1 MKSISELHTLIEKE
15 LKEIKIPNSP
25 ENLYNPIE
33 YVLSIGGKRMRP
45 ILLLLSHQLF
55 SDDIKL
61 SVNSALAIEV
71 FHNFTLLH
79 DDIMDNAPLRRG
91 FKTVHE
97 KWNNNTAIL
106 SGDTMLVQS
115 YNLLMD
121 VEDNNLRTVFETF
134 NKSAK
139 EVCEGQQWDMDF
151 EGRDDVSLSEYM
163 KMIEYKTA
171 VLLASSLK
179 IGAINGG
186 ATSKDAEHL
195 YQFGLNL
202 GIAFQLKDDLLDSFG
217 DPEKF
222 GKQIG
227 GDILSNKKTFLY
239 LKSLQIADEKT
250 KDKLLNHFS
259 NDEENKVEKVKAIF
273 SQLDVPKHTTE
284 MIKSYYT
291 KSIKHLD
298 SVNSDKKQELIS
310 FAEQLKER
318 IS

>member
-1 MKSISELHTLIEKE
+1 MKSIPELHTLIEKE
-15 LKEIKIPNSP
+15 LKAIKIPNSP

-55 SDDIKL
+55 SDDIRS

-79 DDIMDNAPLRRG
+79 DDIMDNARLRRG

-97 KWNNNTAIL
+97 KWDNNTAIL

-139 EVCEGQQWDMDF
+139 KVCEGQQWDMDF

-186 ATSKDAEHL
+186 ATSEDAEHL

-250 KDKLLNHFS
+250 KDKLLNQFL
-259 NDEENKVEKVKAIF
+259 NDEENKVEKVKEIF

-291 KSIKHLD
+291 KSRKHLD
-298 SVNSDKKQELIS
+298 SVNSDKKHDLIS